1 MKNLVCA
8 LSEKVASTRCVNSGV
23 RYVTVFSF
31 SGTDP
36 VSFGVW
42 CCSRD

>member
-1 MKNLVCA
+1 MKNFVSA
-8 LSEKVASTRCVNSGV
+8 Q
-23 RYVTVFSF
+23 YVTVFSF

-42 CCSRD
+42 YCSRD